1 MGNSASSSSYRTHH
15 EDTVDF
21 GYLTPQGV
29 YSGSRDWK
37 EDVITQLIIDRK
49 IAPFYRPLEDYDISW
64 DDDQIL
70 AARKDPPAPVDHD
83 GTGPRND
90 APPPPTKST
99 HHKRQSV
106 SKELPRNAEA
116 AIYRD
121 GAECPICFLY
131 YPPNINHSR
140 CCDQAICSECFV
152 QLKRTEPTVTH
163 MVSEP
168 ACCPFC
174 VQENFGI
181 VYTPPP
187 WRTGIGSEGWAH
199 PTWPD
204 SPKGSQRSFD
214 STKVRNGKQRRF
226 KSYDHTD
233 PEVVT
238 VGMSHCLPLL

>member
-1 MGNSASSSSYRTHH
+1 MGAEGAEKRFGWRACGHVPGQLPGLVRVLPYLSFLSTKYTQPSSGLPPYFHSYVAMGNSASSSSYRTHH

-37 EDVITQLIIDRK
+37 EDVVTQLIIDRK
-49 IAPFYRPLEDYDISW
+49 FAPFYRPLEDYDISW

-106 SKELPRNAEA
+106 SKELPRNVEA

-121 GAECPICFLY
+121 AAECPICFLVR
-131 YPPNINHSR
+131 HLSR
-140 CCDQAICSECFV
+140 LRA
-152 QLKRTEPTVTH
+152 
-163 MVSEP
+163 
-168 ACCPFC
+168 
-174 VQENFGI
+174 
-181 VYTPPP
+181 
-187 WRTGIGSEGWAH
+187 
-199 PTWPD
+199 
-204 SPKGSQRSFD
+204 
-214 STKVRNGKQRRF
+214 RF
-226 KSYDHTD
+226 I
-233 PEVVT
+233 
-238 VGMSHCLPLL
+238 